1 MSHFAKLDS
10 NNVVTTVIK
19 SEQDV
24 INSGKIG
31 DSFLWVQTS
40 YNGNFRGRFAQI
52 GGTYDKVNEVFI
64 DAKPFASWT
73 LDSDFEWQPPVAR
86 PSDYETVPYFW
97 SESTYQADN
106 TAGWVSTE

>member
-24 INSGKIG
+24 INSGRIG

-73 LDSDFEWQPPVAR
+73 PDWENDKVYLVRNWNDAKQKWEL
-86 PSDYETVPYFW
+86 
-97 SESTYQADN
+97 
-106 TAGWVSTE
+106 